1 MKVGWGG
8 RGVGENSAEE
18 TVGLAEEKH
27 LFFGDKRSRG
37 LHLRQWHLQAV
48 LLLDGG
54 QNVLAKNGKF

>member
-1 MKVGWGG
+1 M
-8 RGVGENSAEE
+8 GENSAQE

-48 LLLDGG
+48 LLLDGAW
-54 QNVLAKNGKF
+54 NVLAKNGKF